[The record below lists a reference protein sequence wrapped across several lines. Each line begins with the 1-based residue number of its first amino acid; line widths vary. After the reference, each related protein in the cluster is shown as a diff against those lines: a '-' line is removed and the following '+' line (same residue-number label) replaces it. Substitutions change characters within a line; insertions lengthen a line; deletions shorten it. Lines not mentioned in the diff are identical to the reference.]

1 MTQNNFVSDQPAE
14 CSAPVASGDRLRGR
28 DMEAWDLYT
37 KDRERTG
44 KIIHR
49 GEVIPEGMYR
59 LVVHVSV
66 FNHAGELLI
75 QKRQTKKNRW
85 PGLWDL
91 SIGGHVIAGET
102 TRQAGEREMLEELG
116 YRISL
121 SDKRPALT
129 LTFGNGFDDMYT
141 LEADIAL
148 DELTLQEDEVSEVK
162 WATKDEVMKM
172 IDDEIF
178 IPYQKGLIELL
189 FFLRNHSEAH
199 TKL

>member
-1 MTQNNFVSDQPAE
+1 
-14 CSAPVASGDRLRGR
+14 
-28 DMEAWDLYT
+28 MESWDLYT

-49 GEVIPEGMYR
+49 GEMITQGFYR

-66 FNHAGELLI
+66 FNQAGEMLI

-102 TRQAGEREMLEELG
+102 TQQAGEREMLEELG
-116 YRISL
+116 HVISL
-121 SDKRPALT
+121 SEKRPALT

-141 LEADIAL
+141 LEEDLAL
-148 DELTLQEDEVSEVK
+148 EELTLQEDEVSEVK
-162 WATKDEVMKM
+162 WATQEEVMRMYEK
-172 IDDEIF
+172 
-178 IPYQKGLIELL
+178 K
-189 FFLRNHSEAH
+189 
-199 TKL
+199 TC